1 MHNVACTVFAN
12 RNLYLNQA
20 KHATYTTNTVSY
32 YTQILQL
39 KLLHPR
45 HRNLY
50 RIHHTLFMSV
60 IVVLSCLLVDVLE
73 FPSNEPDATY
83 TTSKD
88 LK

>member
-1 MHNVACTVFAN
+1 MHNVAYTVVAN

-20 KHATYTTNTVSY
+20 KHAAYTMNTASY

-39 KLLHPR
+39 KLLHPQQ
-45 HRNLY
+45 RNLY

-60 IVVLSCLLVDVLE
+60 IVDLSCLLVDLLE

-88 LK
+88 LE